1 LRAFASGSTA
11 MTGIE
16 AISNAVPAFK
26 PVEWRN
32 ARRTLTWM
40 IGLLISMFVG
50 IVVVV
55 HLDGVVPEPSQTV
68 LSQLAHL
75 DFGSGPLYVYT
86 QAATALV
93 LLLAADTA
101 YNDFPRVMF
110 LLARDRFAPRP
121 FLKMGDRL
129 AFNNGI
135 VFLSIVAALVFI
147 AFSGNLGQPR
157 AARAHPVALPRRHP
171 ADGRLHRIA
180 PRAATRPHLD
190 VIVPDLALRH
200 RWQRLLHE
208 DRAVRLRHALAP
220 LSKVVVTSVPFHV

>member
-1 LRAFASGSTA
+1 
-11 MTGIE
+11 
-16 AISNAVPAFK
+16 
-26 PVEWRN
+26 
-32 ARRTLTWM
+32 M

-55 HLDGVVPEPSQTV
+55 HLDGIVPEPSQTV

-129 AFNNGI
+129 PSTTG
-135 VFLSIVAALVFI
+135 S
-147 AFSGNLGQPR
+147 SSCR
-157 AARAHPVALPRRHP
+157 SWRRSCSS
-171 ADGRLHRIA
+171 RS
-180 PRAATRPHLD
+180 AATR
-190 VIVPDLALRH
+190 AR
-200 RWQRLLHE
+200 
-208 DRAVRLRHALAP
+208 
-220 LSKVVVTSVPFHV
+220 